1 MTLKATRE
9 DIDFVLDAVDRAATE
24 LNEME
29 FSQQAENSLDLVEIG
44 KLRDIIKDM
53 MMFKHDIC
61 KKNEHLGVWF

>member
-1 MTLKATRE
+1 MTSKATRE
-9 DIDFVLDAVDRAATE
+9 DVDFILAAIDKAATE

-29 FSQQAENSLDLVEIG
+29 FSQQAENSLDLIDIG
-44 KLRDIIKDM
+44 RLRDIIKDL

>member
-1 MTLKATRE
+1 MTSKATRE
-9 DIDFVLDAVDRAATE
+9 DIDFVLDAVDRAAAE

-29 FSQQAENSLDLVEIG
+29 FSQQAENSLDFIDVD
-44 KLRDIIKDM
+44 KLRDIIKNL

>member
-1 MTLKATRE
+1 MTQKATRE

-29 FSQQAENSLDLVEIG
+29 FSKQAENSLDLIEIG
-44 KLRDIIKDM
+44 KLRDIIKDL

>member
-1 MTLKATRE
+1 MTQKATRE

-29 FSQQAENSLDLVEIG
+29 FSKQAENSLDLIEIG
-44 KLRDIIKDM
+44 KLRDIIKDLL
-53 MMFKHDIC
+53 MFKHDIC